1 MKIKKST
8 KALAAA
14 ASLAM
19 LSTVGLSA
27 CGGSDSGETDSNG
40 KPVVVADV
48 QSPAKFNILG
58 YPVIL
63 EDSIPKDNIVF
74 GDLFEGY
81 KFNFAM
87 APTVES
93 DKSVAFRSGSTVYRV
108 MALADGKPADKKA
121 LCLFTRAAS

>member
-40 KPVVVADV
+40 KPIIRVALIKRST
-48 QSPAKFNILG
+48 QIEAKEMKLQKDLEAACDCTIKWDEIL
-58 YPVIL
+58 
-63 EDSIPKDNIVF
+63 DTQWSQQ
-74 GDLFEGY
+74 
-81 KFNFAM
+81 A
-87 APTVES
+87 
-93 DKSVAFRSGSTVYRV
+93 STVLR
-108 MALADGKPADKKA
+108 PATSPTSPCGA
-121 LCLFTRAAS
+121 TTLPTSPSTTTGRT